1 MNAPRKLPSTGMLI
15 YFAVCALAMIWPGA
29 LVANRIEPLVMG
41 LPFFVFWYVA
51 WVFAL
56 FVGLVIAYRCEPM
69 EEADD
74 D

>member
-1 MNAPRKLPSTGMLI
+1 MNAPPKLPSVGMLI
-15 YFAVCALAMIWPGA
+15 YFAVCALAMVWPGA
-29 LVANRIEPLVMG
+29 LLANRIEPLVMG

-56 FVGLVIAYRCEPM
+56 FVGLVIAYRRESM
-69 EEADD
+69 EADD